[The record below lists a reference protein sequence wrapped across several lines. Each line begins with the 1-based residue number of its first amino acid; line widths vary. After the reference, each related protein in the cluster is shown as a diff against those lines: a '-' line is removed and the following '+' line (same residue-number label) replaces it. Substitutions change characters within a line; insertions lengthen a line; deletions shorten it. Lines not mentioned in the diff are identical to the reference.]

1 MTLVRTFLLLI
12 STHTTLSHYGYF
24 YYKYTKFARS
34 QPLPQSWSS
43 DWESV
48 SSVFS
53 PAPSK
58 KLDVRWRNSG
68 LVEAGDTVPVT
79 VMTDKPVGM
88 RWGSEY
94 GALYTVM
101 LLDAGISR
109 VLPKMYVHWMLT
121 NVPGNNIQQGTE
133 VMRYVTPFSL
143 EFTEDGE
150 FITDTVNSSHPLILA
165 VFKQNSG
172 SIIIRDETQAGC
184 TPDIVDNRI
193 VDYKELQSKYD
204 LELVAGNFLYM
215 PYSGYA
221 THDMVCRIS
230 KCTGTAWPFPIP
242 GINDLEEC
250 QPRTDIMDI
259 TTRGPARGKEEQ
271 YSKYTSKYSPDSV
284 THIIQDT
291 APDLSTGKA
300 TEYTALEGAFS
311 GAEIFSNNL
320 ASTLDGTWD
329 ATFFTYVDLAATE
342 VLFFDWFIAQPTVT
356 PLPDKT
362 PVIQRLAPLF
372 PAMSGNKA
380 FAIVLSRPLDQ
391 DFDILNINKEP
402 GWVFDLQIV
411 QVREGMEEEFQELR
425 KKVIS
430 LSRNIRDVEDVFT
443 FEVDRD
449 ILTDPRG
456 LLREETERYE
466 LTIVSYKSRAARQRA
481 IYEAQQFPEFEMLSD
496 TFDCVACALMTENTR
511 PEYYPPFSV

>member
-1 MTLVRTFLLLI
+1 MGTTEITVMMVRTLLLVI
-12 STHTTLSHYGYF
+12 SIHTTLSHGGYF
-24 YYKYTKFARS
+24 YYKYSKFGRS
-34 QPLPQSWSS
+34 QPLSESWSS
-43 DWESV
+43 DWERV

-53 PAPSK
+53 PAPASR
-58 KLDVRWRNSG
+58 LDVRWRNSR
-68 LVEAGDTVPVT
+68 LVLAGDTVPVT
-79 VMTDKPVGM
+79 FMTDRPEGM
-88 RWGSEY
+88 RWGTEY

-109 VLPKMYVHWMLT
+109 LLPKMYVHWMLT
-121 NVPGNNIQQGTE
+121 NVPGNKIHQGTE

-143 EFTEDGE
+143 EFTEDGD
-150 FITDTVNSSHPLILA
+150 FITDPTNSSHPLILA

-172 SIIIRDETQAGC
+172 PIVVEETQAGC
-184 TPDIVDNRI
+184 TPDIIEPRI
-193 VDYKELQSKYD
+193 VDYKEIQSKYD

-221 THDMVCRIS
+221 THAMVCRIS

-242 GINDLEEC
+242 GINDLDEC
-250 QPRTDIMDI
+250 QPRTDIMDV
-259 TTRGPARGKEEQ
+259 TTRGPARGKKEQ

-291 APDLSTGKA
+291 GPDLSTGKA
-300 TEYTALEGAFS
+300 TEYTAIEGAFS
-311 GAEIFSNNL
+311 GAPIFSNNL
-320 ASTLDGTWD
+320 ASTLDGVWD
-329 ATFFTYVDLAATE
+329 ATIFTYVDLKATE
-342 VLFFDWFIAQPTVT
+342 VLFFDWFIAEPTVT

-362 PVIQRLAPLF
+362 PVIQRIAPLF

-380 FAIVLSRPLDQ
+380 FVIVLSRPLDQ

-411 QVREGMEEEFQELR
+411 QVKEGREEEFQELR
-425 KKVIS
+425 KKVTS

-456 LLREETERYE
+456 LLGEETERYE
-466 LTIVSYKSRAARQRA
+466 LTIVTYRSRVARQRA
-481 IYEAQQFPEFEMLSD
+481 VQQASQFPEFDQLRD
-496 TFDCVACALMTENTR
+496 
-511 PEYYPPFSV
+511 

>member
-1 MTLVRTFLLLI
+1 M
-12 STHTTLSHYGYF
+12 
-24 YYKYTKFARS
+24 
-34 QPLPQSWSS
+34 
-43 DWESV
+43 
-48 SSVFS
+48 
-53 PAPSK
+53 
-58 KLDVRWRNSG
+58 
-68 LVEAGDTVPVT
+68 
-79 VMTDKPVGM
+79 
-88 RWGSEY
+88 
-94 GALYTVM
+94 
-101 LLDAGISR
+101 
-109 VLPKMYVHWMLT
+109 
-121 NVPGNNIQQGTE
+121 
-133 VMRYVTPFSL
+133 
-143 EFTEDGE
+143 
-150 FITDTVNSSHPLILA
+150 
-165 VFKQNSG
+165 
-172 SIIIRDETQAGC
+172 
-184 TPDIVDNRI
+184 
-193 VDYKELQSKYD
+193 
-204 LELVAGNFLYM
+204 
-215 PYSGYA
+215 
-221 THDMVCRIS
+221 
-230 KCTGTAWPFPIP
+230 
-242 GINDLEEC
+242 
-250 QPRTDIMDI
+250 
-259 TTRGPARGKEEQ
+259 
-271 YSKYTSKYSPDSV
+271 
-284 THIIQDT
+284 
-291 APDLSTGKA
+291 
-300 TEYTALEGAFS
+300 
-311 GAEIFSNNL
+311 
-320 ASTLDGTWD
+320 
-329 ATFFTYVDLAATE
+329 
-342 VLFFDWFIAQPTVT
+342 T